1 MADKPSRGLVLYGD
15 GLARFMSPAQTH
27 LNSLAS
33 RALCGFLALPHS
45 PQSENEDI
53 RIVRE
58 FAELLDANEAYES
71 RAVKGICEEDIPQE
85 MCAFP
90 SVAERFMGLKAAIIT
105 DNLSVKSFGGMVG
118 FKVFSWNEMSG
129 NDGSSAES
137 SHLASEVLKLLGFQ
151 EEKELDSGGIFE
163 LIFAHIGANTKMN
176 GVEGIDLVNHLV
188 GDISHKAS
196 PGSNIGSRLHMSV
209 IMSYGATLGDKDLE
223 LSVSNPGKKGD
234 SELSHLFP
242 RQSYMM
248 KAGKPRVNIR
258 QHCPMLLAQYQHAVT
273 RVDAVKSFL
282 FSDFLENGGNL
293 VIPVDRFL
301 HEEELKLALFTE
313 TSGENLILNRLL
325 SSSTIWDKP
334 GSLSVKK

>member
-1 MADKPSRGLVLYGD
+1 MADKPSRGLVLYGN
-15 GLARFMSPAQTH
+15 GLARFLSPAHTH

-45 PQSENEDI
+45 PQSENEDM

-71 RAVKGICEEDIPQE
+71 TAVKGICDYTPQE
-85 MCAFP
+85 KCAFP
-90 SVAERFMGLKAAIIT
+90 SVAERFMGMKAAIVT
-105 DNLSVKSFGGMVG
+105 DNSSVESFGGMVG
-118 FKVFSWNEMSG
+118 FKVFSWKEISG

-151 EEKELDSGGIFE
+151 EGKELDLGIFE
-163 LIFAHIGANTKMN
+163 LIFVHIGANTKMN
-176 GVEGIDLVNHLV
+176 GVEGIDLVNRLV
-188 GDISHKAS
+188 GDFLHKAS
-196 PGSNIGSRLHMSV
+196 PGSNIGSRLHVSV

-223 LSVSNPGKKGD
+223 LSVSNAGKKGD

-248 KAGKPRVNIR
+248 KAGKPRENIR
-258 QHCPMLLAQYQHAVT
+258 QQCPMLLAQYQHAVT
-273 RVDAVKSFL
+273 RVDAVESFS

-301 HEEELKLALFTE
+301 HEVAFKLWKAPKY
-313 TSGENLILNRLL
+313 GA
-325 SSSTIWDKP
+325 
-334 GSLSVKK
+334 